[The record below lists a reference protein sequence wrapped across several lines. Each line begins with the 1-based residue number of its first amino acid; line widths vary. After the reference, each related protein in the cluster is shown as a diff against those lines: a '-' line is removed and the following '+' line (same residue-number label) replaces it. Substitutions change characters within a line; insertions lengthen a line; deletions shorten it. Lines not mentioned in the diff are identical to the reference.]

1 MMYSN
6 TKHET
11 KCLGFDSP
19 ENSKGAK
26 HRLSSLAVFF
36 CAELARL
43 YSLWAGASA
52 DAFMRAG
59 VLLSQSVNPL
69 VTRPPYLTVGS
80 GVIQTFK
87 RRTLNA

>member
-11 KCLGFDSP
+11 KCLGFDSLV
-19 ENSKGAK
+19 NSHGAK
-26 HRLSSLAVFF
+26 HCLSSLAVFF

-43 YSLWAGASA
+43 YSLWAGASV

-59 VLLSQSVNPL
+59 NRVNQSVNPL
-69 VTRPPYLTVGS
+69 VTSPPYLTVGS
-80 GVIQTFK
+80 EVIQHFT
-87 RRTLNA
+87 RRTRNA